1 MSKIN
6 YGCMFLFNVT
16 YTVTCKNNVSLSLS
30 LSLVYIYVSD
40 DNVLIKAQGLSLF
53 LYELYPPSKF
63 IESAVKKILSQS
75 TSVLILE
82 HLFVAP
88 GKNKIFIFRFELVNG
103 PLDSEGVGEVG
114 RGGLLKINNS
124 TLPCFTQ

>member
-1 MSKIN
+1 
-6 YGCMFLFNVT
+6 MF
-16 YTVTCKNNVSLSLS
+16 
-30 LSLVYIYVSD
+30 IYVAD

-75 TSVLILE
+75 VSNATTSVLILE
-82 HLFVAP
+82 LLFVTP
-88 GKNKIFIFRFELVNG
+88 GKNKIFLFRFELVNG

-124 TLPCFTQ
+124 TLPCLTQ